1 MTPVSERERESGE
14 KTGIQDTQAPLQ
26 KCEPEKKS
34 FCTNEVATEGTK
46 TGGVWTEVYSRAR
59 QDSSDEF

>member
-1 MTPVSERERESGE
+1 MTPDSERERESGE

-26 KCEPEKKS
+26 TCEPEKKS

-46 TGGVWTEVYSRAR
+46 TGGV
-59 QDSSDEF
+59 